1 MLTAC
6 MGPCKFGT
14 GCGLY
19 LEPMLGKDRALRS
32 VLPRRAAS
40 VRGRP
45 ELAERV
51 RSFVN
56 EGSIYE
62 IRSDNRLRQFDYKK
76 SWRRIA
82 LAVASLLTGLS
93 ASSTPANAQARP
105 PAAQSPSASRHAVAV
120 ETRPQLFVVLCA
132 LDAAGYDSGMDT
144 TNESP
149 GRIQLRRTMLAL
161 QGPAVDALRKYYA
174 EHALADSGATF
185 SRFVSF
191 ALAAGPAPKFEFE
204 LRRDELPPDALALE
218 GFNEILANFYRE
230 QKIEELWQHY
240 QPDYEGS
247 VELYRAPV
255 SELFFTVTNYLRE
268 IVRPSSPRTFSVYV
282 EPLAGGKANFR
293 NYGDHYEMVVSPSR
307 DLPMDDIRHAF
318 LHFILDPIAIRYRVD
333 ASRASPLL
341 EIAAHAPLLPADMHD
356 DYPAFFDECL
366 VRAVELRLRRL
377 SPAELSSAMDDA
389 ENSGYV
395 LVRPIYAGLSGFEK
409 SEPAMGYYLPD
420 LVKGIDVPAEQRR
433 LRGIKF
439 ATLAPTGNTVAENTS
454 PIASRPP
461 AKSDPA
467 QEELAEG
474 QRQISARNGV
484 AAAASFEHVLAA
496 HPEDLRATY
505 GLAVASALMGKPDR
519 ARELFAKVIASA
531 PNSSPA
537 SGAQPDPS
545 NLSWSHIYLGRMY
558 DVEGQRDLAVTEYR
572 AALAVAGAP
581 ESARAAAQ
589 RGVDAGYQTPSRDS
603 KADGKS

>member
-1 MLTAC
+1 M
-6 MGPCKFGT
+6 
-14 GCGLY
+14 
-19 LEPMLGKDRALRS
+19 
-32 VLPRRAAS
+32 
-40 VRGRP
+40 
-45 ELAERV
+45 
-51 RSFVN
+51 
-56 EGSIYE
+56 
-62 IRSDNRLRQFDYKK
+62 RSDDRLRQFACLK
-76 SWRRIA
+76 SWRWFS
-82 LAVASLLTGLS
+82 LAVASVLTCVLANG
-93 ASSTPANAQARP
+93 APAKAQGR
-105 PAAQSPSASRHAVAV
+105 PSAAPNVTPQRHAVAV

-132 LDAAGYDSGMDT
+132 LDAAGYESGMDT

-149 GRIQLRRTMLAL
+149 GRIQLRRSMLAL
-161 QGPAVDALRKYYA
+161 QGPALDALRKYYT

-191 ALAAGPAPKFEFE
+191 ALAAGPPPKFEFE

-230 QKIEELWQHY
+230 EKIEDLWQHY

-247 VELYRAPV
+247 VEQYRAPV
-255 SELFFTVTNYLRE
+255 SELVFSVTNYLRE
-268 IVRPSSPRTFSVYV
+268 IIRPSSPRSFSVYV

-318 LHFILDPIAIRYRVD
+318 LHFMLDPMAIRYRVE

-341 EIAAHAPLLPADMHD
+341 EIAARAPLLPVDMHD

-366 VRAVELRLRRL
+366 VRAVELRLRHL
-377 SPAELSSAMDDA
+377 SPAALSSAMDEA
-389 ENSGYV
+389 ESNGYI

-409 SEPAMGYYLPD
+409 SEPAMGYYLPE
-420 LVKGIDVPAEQRR
+420 LLKGIDVPSEQRR
-433 LRGIKF
+433 LRDIKF
-439 ATLAPTGNTVAENTS
+439 ATTAPAEHTVAENAS
-454 PIASRPP
+454 PIASRAP

-467 QEELAEG
+467 LEELAEG
-474 QRQISARNGV
+474 QRQISARNGA
-484 AAAASFEHVLAA
+484 AAAASFEHVLAS
-496 HPEDLRATY
+496 HPDDLRATY

-531 PNSSPA
+531 PNASSA
-537 SGAQPDPS
+537 AGAQPDPS

-589 RGVDAGYQTPSRDS
+589 RGVDAGYQTPSRDA